1 MTSPSTVLEID
12 IRSAV
17 WKGVATLY
25 GYTAKPGISEPATP
39 KGSQHPG
46 TTLPAPST
54 QDSGFQI
61 RDLGYGFRTRDGDG
75 IWRNRDPRHNNRQ
88 RKSSIGLKEVN
99 TLQIPAKACRPRDG
113 ILGKRFKGNKERVLE
128 PSQHKCFDQLCQ
140 GPF

>member
-46 TTLPAPST
+46 TTLSAP
-54 QDSGFQI
+54 
-61 RDLGYGFRTRDGDG
+61 RTRDSTFE
-75 IWRNRDPRHNNRQ
+75 IWDTDSGREMGMGYGEIETLDTTTVSGSPR
-88 RKSSIGLKEVN
+88 
-99 TLQIPAKACRPRDG
+99 
-113 ILGKRFKGNKERVLE
+113 
-128 PSQHKCFDQLCQ
+128 
-140 GPF
+140 

>member
-54 QDSGFQI
+54 QHPGLGIPDSRFGI
-61 RDLGYGFRTRDGDG
+61 RIQDAGWGWDMAKSRPSTQQPSAEVLDRPQGSKHSS
-75 IWRNRDPRHNNRQ
+75 DPG
-88 RKSSIGLKEVN
+88 KSLSPSRWNIGQKV
-99 TLQIPAKACRPRDG
+99 
-113 ILGKRFKGNKERVLE
+113 
-128 PSQHKCFDQLCQ
+128 
-140 GPF
+140 